1 MTSLSPTLPLSAESA
16 PPEGAPVDA
25 RACLETVYRQEL
37 AWVVRTVERLGARV
51 GDIEDLVH
59 DVFLGFYRT
68 LDGFDPRRPVRPWL
82 FGIAY
87 RVVSD
92 YRRKASFSRE
102 ASDETVAETAH
113 GGPTPVEALETA
125 EKRRL
130 VLSALEALPLDQ
142 RAVFIAVELDEQ
154 TVPEV
159 SENLQIP
166 LNTAYSRL
174 RLGRQRFTA
183 AVERLTTKDGG
194 AS

>member
-159 SENLQIP
+159 SESLQIP

>member
-1 MTSLSPTLPLSAESA
+1 MTSLSPTLPRSAESA
-16 PPEGAPVDA
+16 PVDA
-25 RACLETVYRQEL
+25 RVRLEAVYRQEL
-37 AWVVRTVERLGARV
+37 AWVVRTVERLGARA

-68 LDGFDPRRPVRPWL
+68 LDGFDLRRPVRPWL

-102 ASDETVAETAH
+102 ALDETVAESAH
-113 GGPTPVEALETA
+113 GGPTPVEALENA

-130 VLSALEALPLDQ
+130 VLTALEALPLDQ

-159 SENLQIP
+159 SETLQIP

-174 RLGRQRFTA
+174 RLGRQRFA
-183 AVERLTTKDGG
+183 AALERLTMKDGG
-194 AS
+194 AP

>member
-113 GGPTPVEALETA
+113 GGPNPVEALETA

-159 SENLQIP
+159 SESLQIP